1 MAPHLIFVA
10 VLVILFLVVTVI
22 AVILKLKNKIPAGVI
37 QYQTRGALLSPAEL
51 SFFRV
56 LQNVVGQSVL
66 ICPKVR
72 LGDILKPS
80 EKQNYQTALN
90 KISRKHIDF
99 VLCDP
104 ATTNILGVVE
114 LDDKSHD
121 RTDRATRDAF
131 VDSAFAAAGI
141 QIVHFK
147 ASASYSVEQVRQQ
160 LKLIS
165 KIER

>member
-1 MAPHLIFVA
+1 MASHLIIVA
-10 VLVILFLVVTVI
+10 VFVVVFLAITVVAAILR
-22 AVILKLKNKIPAGVI
+22 LKSKASEIR
-37 QYQTRGALLSPAEL
+37 YQTRGVLLSPAEL

-56 LQNVVGQSVL
+56 LKNAIGQSVL

-72 LGDILKPS
+72 IADILKPTPT
-80 EKQNYQTALN
+80 ENYQTALN

-104 ATTNILGVVE
+104 FTTKVFGVIE

-121 RTDRATRDAF
+121 RTDRAMRDAF

-147 ASASYSVEQVRQQ
+147 GSASYSLEEVRQQ

>member
-1 MAPHLIFVA
+1 MASHLIFVM
-10 VLVILFLVVTVI
+10 VFVVLFLAITVI
-22 AVILKLKNKIPAGVI
+22 AVILKLKGKTAAGGI
-37 QYQTRGALLSPAEL
+37 AYQTRGALLSPAEL

-56 LQNVVGQSVL
+56 LQNALGRSVL

-80 EKQNYQTALN
+80 DKQNYQTALN

-99 VLCDP
+99 LLCDP
-104 ATTNILGVVE
+104 TTTKVFGVVE

-121 RTDRATRDAF
+121 RADRVTRDAF

-147 ASASYSVEQVRQQ
+147 ASASYALEEVRQQ
-160 LKLIS
+160 LKFIS
-165 KIER
+165 KN

>member
-1 MAPHLIFVA
+1 MGSHLIIVV
-10 VLVILFLVVTVI
+10 VLVVAFLVITFI
-22 AVILKLKNKIPAGVI
+22 AAILKLKGKTSTGVI
-37 QYQTRGALLSPAEL
+37 PYQTRGALLSPAEL
-51 SFFRV
+51 SFYRV
-56 LQNVVGQSVL
+56 LQNAVGQSVL

-72 LGDILKPS
+72 LADILKPA

-104 ATTNILGVVE
+104 VTTKFLGVVE

-121 RTDRATRDAF
+121 RANRVTRDAF
-131 VDSAFAAAGI
+131 VDSTFAAAGI

-147 ASASYSVEQVRQQ
+147 ASASYSVEEVRQQ

-165 KIER
+165 KN